1 MMGPFVH
8 EKPPSESPSKSLSQ
22 TGSDTGLKQSGLPI
36 ERLSPVGDSSYGG
49 KLLMLSRLKKNY
61 RPRRD
66 GREKP
71 LLDRTSLHY
80 KKLQFDH
87 PFSKEKVT
95 IESELPKD
103 MCVALKYLRKYA
115 SGLGLEN

>member
-1 MMGPFVH
+1 MTMLRCVP
-8 EKPPSESPSKSLSQ
+8 
-22 TGSDTGLKQSGLPI
+22 DTDRKHQIRAHLNYV
-36 ERLSPVGDSSYGG
+36 RLSPVGDSSYGG